1 MSYDQTA
8 ADLLSENQELHGQIH
23 DLVTER
29 ASDKFVINQQATI
42 IAIGNEHHDRV
53 IARLLDGWEPVTR
66 TVGPPFWMQTDAHGK
81 TRPDEMPD
89 GEAAI
94 IRAHTETKK

>member
-8 ADLLSENQELHGQIH
+8 ADLLSENEELHGQIH

-42 IAIGNEHHDRV
+42 IAIGTEHHDRV
-53 IARLLDGWEPVTR
+53 IARLLDGWQVDTVDEVPIGYQWRR
-66 TVGPPFWMQTDAHGK
+66 TIPYKLELMS
-81 TRPDEMPD
+81 D

-94 IRAHTETKK
+94 IRAHQEKTP